1 MAALTAGIVVVAACT
16 EPPTTGSRNAEGK
29 AIENALDAVLFNN
42 QDVAESLARAQDE
55 VTQSLERY
63 AGD

>member
-1 MAALTAGIVVVAACT
+1 MLLSGDDVESALTT
-16 EPPTTGSRNAEGK
+16 
-29 AIENALDAVLFNN
+29 
-42 QDVAESLARAQDE
+42 AQDE